1 MERSSSGNSSVTLKT
16 IANELGV
23 SVTTV
28 ARALKDGHKI
38 GPETVRKVRETADRL
53 GYVRNLEGAKLRT
66 GKTLIAM
73 ALLDFADEEE
83 IGDSGAVGILN
94 GFHKCF
100 AGTDYAVRAVPA
112 PRDGSVLER
121 IREVVWGRL
130 ADGVIFDLT
139 ELQDAR
145 VRYLLEADFP
155 FVTYGRTELFSEHA
169 WFDIDN
175 EFAAWQSTDALL
187 RDGCRRIALIDGDH
201 RYTFVRQRLRGY
213 ERALREHGIEP
224 DTTLRHHS
232 ILAADIARD
241 AAGPLL
247 DRGVDGF
254 VCANELTF
262 LGARAG
268 VRDRIGDDVQ
278 QIGFALRSGTSIG
291 KYVATKVHASHYSHV
306 STGRA
311 LAELLLKR
319 IGGED
324 PRDCQH
330 LARTTLVTTGSG
342 NEAIIP

>member
-1 MERSSSGNSSVTLKT
+1 MERSASSTPSVTLKT

-28 ARALKDGHKI
+28 ARAMKDGHKVGADMI
-38 GPETVRKVRETADRL
+38 VKVRETADRL

-73 ALLDFADEEE
+73 AFLNFTEEEE
-83 IGDSGAVGILN
+83 IGDSGAVGLLN

-112 PRDGSVLER
+112 ARDGMAVDRL
-121 IREVVWGRL
+121 RELVRGRL
-130 ADGVIFDLT
+130 ADGVILDLI

-187 RDGCRRIALIDGDH
+187 RDGFKRIALIDGDT
-201 RYTFVRQRLRGY
+201 RYTFVRQRVRGY

-224 DTTLRHHS
+224 DPGLRHHS
-232 ILAADIARD
+232 ELAADLARGSV
-241 AAGPLL
+241 GPLL
-247 DRGVDGF
+247 DRRADGF

-268 VRDRIGDDVQ
+268 VRDRIGDEVRH
-278 QIGFALRSGTSIG
+278 IGFALRSGTQIG
-291 KYVATKVHASHYSHV
+291 KYVSTKVHASHYSHIA
-306 STGRA
+306 TGRA
-311 LAELLLKR
+311 LAELLLKQ
-319 IGGED
+319 IDGAD
-324 PRDCQH
+324 PRECQQ
-330 LARTTLVTTGSG
+330 LAKTTLITTENSS
-342 NEAIIP
+342 EALIA